1 MVECEILGWLVGW
14 IFVRWLVCVIDWF
27 AFLLLLV
34 LWIYFVDC
42 HCLCIV
48 RLFSRVWLCSFVS
61 PWFRKS
67 CGAYAALRVGLLRI
81 CLTGSMW
88 EFVA

>member
-1 MVECEILGWLVGW
+1 MVECEILGWLVGWLVGW

-27 AFLLLLV
+27 LRFLLLLV

-48 RLFSRVWLCSFVS
+48 RLFSRVWLCFVCFAIVS
-61 PWFRKS
+61 
-67 CGAYAALRVGLLRI
+67 
-81 CLTGSMW
+81 
-88 EFVA
+88 